1 MMSFF
6 KRLIANYHMNK
17 QFNELSKNDDWGKKM
32 LTYLFNDKKTFFRLT
47 DEEKNHLK
55 TQIETC
61 SEEDFGDLN
70 FDTGVYKNGELAYLM
85 SCLRQPKSIIET
97 DNAYQYLCD
106 NFPSFNERN
115 TDEDWN

>member
-1 MMSFF
+1 MNYF
-6 KRLIANYHMNK
+6 KRLIANYRMNK
-17 QFNELSKNDDWGKKM
+17 QFNELSKNDDFNKKM

-85 SCLRQPKSIIET
+85 SCLHNSKAPIEEV
-97 DNAYQYLCD
+97 DNAYQYLCE

-115 TDEDWN
+115 TD